1 MCVYVMYYN
10 FISKYIDLYTTDL
23 YALTSRPSV
32 GADPEALACP
42 TCWMSVGLIQRRRD
56 PGRGIMAQG
65 ADRTPSTL
73 RLFSVHCQALQ
84 SSCTWLKGI
93 VNYIT

>member
-1 MCVYVMYYN
+1 MYYN
-10 FISKYIDLYTTDL
+10 FISKCTDL
-23 YALTSRPSV
+23 YPTDLYILISGPSV

-42 TCWMSVGLIQRRRD
+42 MCWMSVGLIQRRRD
-56 PGRGIMAQG
+56 PGRGTMAQG
-65 ADRTPSTL
+65 ADQTPSTL